1 MPGGMVAS
9 LPAIPELTRGHK
21 VRTILDG
28 VLSRLRSSNNQ
39 ERGATAIEYAIVAAF
54 IAVVIFGSVTLF
66 GAAVTGLFG
75 TFNTTWP

>member
-1 MPGGMVAS
+1 MRGGMVAS
-9 LPAIPELTRGHK
+9 LPAIPEFKRGHK
-21 VRTILDG
+21 VRSILDG
-28 VLSRLRSSNNQ
+28 VLSRLSSSNNQ
-39 ERGATAIEYAIVAAF
+39 ERGATAIEYAIMAAF